1 MKAAAFAPS
10 RALRRCGI
18 AVGLAASGC
27 AKSGDSASISD
38 PVAATSDSAPD
49 ANGADGTAPSST
61 PDSAAWAADPT
72 DASTSDAPASYLAA
86 ESVIR
91 TSCAFVR
98 CHGGPTRG
106 GAGLWFGPGSIR
118 GPLVNVSA
126 CEDPDMMRVRP
137 GDPSNSWVRI
147 KLEAPQDPETHAIEF
162 SPPADWVPDP
172 ACGPG
177 LDPTDASG
185 RFGLRMPATGTFQL
199 DGDGLAKL
207 VSWIEAGA
215 PGPD

>member
-1 MKAAAFAPS
+1 MTETAFTPS
-10 RALRRCGI
+10 RGLRRCGI
-18 AVGLAASGC
+18 AVALAASGC
-27 AKSGDSASISD
+27 AKSGDDASILD
-38 PVAATSDSAPD
+38 TVATTSDSAPD
-49 ANGADGTAPSST
+49 AYGADATAPSPT
-61 PDSAAWAADPT
+61 PDSAAGAADPT
-72 DASTSDAPASYLAA
+72 DASTSDAPESYLAA

-126 CEDPDMMRVRP
+126 CEDPKMMRVRP
-137 GDPSNSWVRI
+137 GDPANSWVGI
-147 KLEAPQDPETHAIEF
+147 KLEAPQDPDTHAIEF
-162 SPPADWVPDP
+162 SRPADWVPDP

-185 RFGLRMPATGTFQL
+185 LFGLRMPATGTFQL
-199 DGDGLAKL
+199 DTDSLAKL
-207 VSWIEAGA
+207 LSWIEAGA